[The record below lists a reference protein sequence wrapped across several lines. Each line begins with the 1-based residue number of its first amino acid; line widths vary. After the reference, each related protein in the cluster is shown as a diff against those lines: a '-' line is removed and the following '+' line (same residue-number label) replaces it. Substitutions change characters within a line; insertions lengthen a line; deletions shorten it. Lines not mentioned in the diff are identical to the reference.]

1 MPAKKKVNIESNTTE
16 INVNNEACQTSG
28 HRPTSD
34 MKRCKQVEE
43 KLNECINISDED
55 ESNESYETNESNETK
70 QSTSTK
76 SDTKNKYDNIIY
88 SPETYV
94 LKFEKYEGMKA
105 KDVKKLEVEK
115 MNKKTNETF
124 MCNVG
129 KHYLEF
135 LLTLQWLCKSDKK
148 VIGKILF
155 TD

>member
-1 MPAKKKVNIESNTTE
+1 MAAKKKINNKSKTTE
-16 INVNNEACQTSG
+16 INVK
-28 HRPTSD
+28 SD
-34 MKRCKQVEE
+34 MKRCKQIEE
-43 KLNECINISDED
+43 KLSECINISDED
-55 ESNESYETNESNETK
+55 ETNESNESYETNESNEIK

-88 SPETYV
+88 SPDTYV
-94 LKFEKYEGMKA
+94 LKFGKYKGMKA

-115 MNKKTNETF
+115 TNKKSGETF

-155 TD
+155 TE

>member
-1 MPAKKKVNIESNTTE
+1 MPAKKKINKESKTTE
-16 INVNNEACQTSG
+16 INVNN
-28 HRPTSD
+28 D

-43 KLNECINISDED
+43 KLNECINTSDED
-55 ESNESYETNESNETK
+55 ESNELNETNETK

-94 LKFEKYEGMKA
+94 LKFGKYKGMKA

-115 MNKKTNETF
+115 MNKKSGETF

-155 TD
+155 TE

>member
-1 MPAKKKVNIESNTTE
+1 MPAKKKINKESKTTE
-16 INVNNEACQTSG
+16 INVNN
-28 HRPTSD
+28 D

-43 KLNECINISDED
+43 KLNERINISDED
-55 ESNESYETNESNETK
+55 ESNESNESNISIETNETK

-94 LKFEKYEGMKA
+94 LKFGKYKGMKA

-115 MNKKTNETF
+115 TNKKSGETF

>member
-16 INVNNEACQTSG
+16 INV
-28 HRPTSD
+28 TSD
-34 MKRCKQVEE
+34 MKRCKQIEE

-55 ESNESYETNESNETK
+55 ESNESNESNISNESNEIK
-70 QSTSTK
+70 QSTK

-88 SPETYV
+88 SPDTYV
-94 LKFEKYEGMKA
+94 LKFGKYKGMKA

-115 MNKKTNETF
+115 MNKKSGETF

>member
-1 MPAKKKVNIESNTTE
+1 MPAKKKINNESKTTE
-16 INVNNEACQTSG
+16 INVK
-28 HRPTSD
+28 SD
-34 MKRCKQVEE
+34 MKRCKQIEE
-43 KLNECINISDED
+43 KLNECIDISDDGEPT
-55 ESNESYETNESNETK
+55 ESNETSETNETK
-70 QSTSTK
+70 QSISTK

-94 LKFEKYEGMKA
+94 LKFGKYKGMKA

-115 MNKKTNETF
+115 INKKSGETF

-129 KHYLEF
+129 KQYLDF
-135 LLTLQWLCKSDKK
+135 LLTLQWLSKSDKK

>member
-16 INVNNEACQTSG
+16 INVNN
-28 HRPTSD
+28 D

-55 ESNESYETNESNETK
+55 ESNESNESYETNESNETK

-88 SPETYV
+88 SPDTYV
-94 LKFEKYEGMKA
+94 LKFGKYKGMKA

-115 MNKKTNETF
+115 MNKKSGETF